1 MTTALVGSVAAPVI
15 GGLVGNIMG
24 ASSRRQQQ
32 AAMQAAYAELSR
44 LGLPPDL
51 SKEVIMQQFQS
62 QGILTPELEQDINIG
77 ESQVAQIKE
86 DPRLKSAQMEA
97 LGTLGQ
103 VSRGGLQAGDR
114 QAYNELRAATQR
126 DAEAKRQQI
135 LQQMQAQGMGGG
147 GASLIAQ
154 LQSGQAAEDTASA
167 QGDRLAAQASQN
179 ALQALSQRAQ
189 LAGSVRSQ
197 DMSAEEMRARA
208 IDDRNRFLYENSAS
222 RQRANIAALNQA
234 QQANLAN
241 KQRLSEMNVSQ
252 ANTEAQRQNEAKRN
266 YWQDQLGLAQAKASA
281 LTGQAQ
287 AHGQEA
293 ERKATL
299 GAGLGSAVG
308 QGFSTYGAYSARTPS
323 KTTTGTEGDD
333 FYMNKVDPYKKY

>member
-1 MTTALVGSVAAPVI
+1 MAIAGSIAAPVL
-15 GGLVGNIMG
+15 GGLVGNILG
-24 ASSRRQQQ
+24 SSDRKRQQ
-32 AAMQAAYAELSR
+32 AAMAAAYRQLEAV
-44 LGLPPDL
+44 GVPPDL
-51 SKEVIMQQFQS
+51 SKEIIMREFQS
-62 QGILTPELEQDINIG
+62 QGILTPELEQDIHIG

-179 ALQALSQRAQ
+179 ALQALNQRAQ
-189 LAGSVRSQ
+189 LAGSVRGQ

-222 RQRANIAALNQA
+222 RQRSNVGALNQA

-241 KQRLSEMNVSQ
+241 RQRLSEMNVSQ
-252 ANTEAQRQNEAKRN
+252 ANTESQRQQQAKRD
-266 YWQDQLGLAQAKASA
+266 YFQDQLGLAQAKANA
-281 LTGQAQ
+281 LVGQAGSYGAQ
-287 AHGQEA
+287 A
-293 ERKATL
+293 ERKAAM
-299 GAGLGSAVG
+299 GSGIGSAVG
-308 QGFSTYGAYSARTPS
+308 QGFGAYGAYSAKQPVKGTS
-323 KTTTGTEGDD
+323 KYSDD
-333 FYMNKVDPYKKY
+333 DLYTNRED